1 MTVRVGIGA
10 GLGTQLS
17 PQEYWRFVDF
27 CETAGI
33 DSIWHSDQ
41 LLGATLEPVTML
53 AALSA
58 RTVRMRF
65 GTNALVMPFRDPL
78 VVAREF
84 ATIDFLSGGRLLPVF
99 GIGAGSDPYWA
110 ATGASPKG
118 RGARANEAIE
128 LVRLLLER
136 DEVEYQGTHYRYSGP
151 GVFPRPVKPMP
162 LWIGGNSQA
171 ALRRTAALGDGWLG
185 SLIGPA
191 AAGAARRGIE
201 AALAETG
208 RSIDADHY
216 GVTLF
221 MRIGAMD
228 DPVVIATRDRLF
240 GAMKQLDRNFAEDC
254 FAAGGPEDI
263 IRLIRAYVAE
273 GMSKFVVLP
282 MSAGIDD
289 LMSQTQILVGEVL
302 PEVEDRRASG

>member
-1 MTVRVGIGA
+1 MTVRVGMGA
-10 GLGTQLS
+10 GLGTRLS
-17 PQEYWRFVDF
+17 PQDYWRFVDF
-27 CETAGI
+27 CEEAGV

-58 RTVRMRF
+58 RTNRMRF
-65 GTNALVMPFRDPL
+65 GTNALVIPFRDPL
-78 VVAREF
+78 VVAKEF
-84 ATIDFLSGGRLLPVF
+84 AAIDFLSGGRLLPVF
-99 GIGAGSDPYWA
+99 GIGAASDPYWS

-118 RGARANEAIE
+118 RGVRANEAIE

-136 DEVEYQGTHYRYSGP
+136 DEVEYRGAHYRYSGP
-151 GVFPRPVKPMP
+151 GVFPRPAKPMP

-191 AAGAARRGIE
+191 AAGEARRGIE
-201 AALAETG
+201 AALAEAG

-221 MRIGAMD
+221 MRIGAAD
-228 DPVVIATRDRLF
+228 DPAVIATREQLF

-254 FAAGGPEDI
+254 FATGGPEDI
-263 IRLIRAYVAE
+263 VRHIRAFVSE

-282 MSAGIDD
+282 MAAGIDD
-289 LMSQTQILVGEVL
+289 LMSQTRILVREVL
-302 PEVEDRRASG
+302 PEVEDRKTAG